1 MKKVLWIVVCFFC
14 HFAYCGGGAHNIA
27 LVVNE
32 NSWSSLTIANAFIQ
46 QRDIPRDNIVYLN
59 YTGGIE
65 EISVDELRKK
75 ILFPVLQVLQQR
87 RVAPHIDYIVYSSD
101 FPWRIHFGK
110 DFKEIPKTYGKK
122 GSITGL
128 TYLYQFVMNHGK
140 VPYYAL
146 GTNWYFR
153 ANHEQVTIPPQGF
166 RSHKVWTKNGTVAT
180 DPRQGFRYLLS
191 TMLGVTTGRGN
202 SVSEIVNLL
211 KKSAKSDATQP
222 QGTFYF
228 YKNNNVRSTTR
239 HNVFPAVSTALQ
251 NLQQKTQIV
260 QGTIP
265 QNKDDILGVVIG
277 IANFDWAN
285 TNNRIVPGAICEH
298 LTSFGGRMEEFAG
311 QTPISELLRHGAAGS
326 SGTVMEPFAI
336 QHKFPTPWIHYY
348 YASGCSLGESF
359 YQSVQGPY
367 QLLILGDP
375 LCQPWAKPIPMT
387 VTGIK
392 KYQKIS
398 GDISLNIESGPAKY
412 YSILIDGRLLSR
424 STSSTL
430 QIPTENISD
439 GFHEIRVIATAN
451 TMIEQQTVATFPIY
465 IHNKKHWTRFKKLRN
480 KHFTWGQKISIS
492 VGSNYAD
499 NIVIFHDSRQIAQGK
514 KNEKITIDSSILG
527 TGEIR
532 LQAASFHSIGTA
544 VFSRP
549 LHLIISPP
557 PTIPPLENL
566 PTAKKQRGIQ
576 LENGKK
582 SKVVAS
588 LIKRGRPTFA
598 ITKNK
603 PLSINTFLEVNAQ
616 RVYQLQ
622 LLLPGEFTLQIN
634 NKTITTTRPDI
645 WSNIPLHLQKGV
657 YQLNFQGNVTA
668 EKLDIRFGEKGA
680 YYLSAKNCYV
690 YDK

>member
-1 MKKVLWIVVCFFC
+1 MKNVLWVLMYLFC
-14 HFAYCGGGAHNIA
+14 HFAYCGGGAHNVA
-27 LVVNE
+27 LIVNK

-46 QRDIPRDNIVYLN
+46 QRDIPRDNVIYLD

-65 EISVDELRKK
+65 EISVDELRET
-75 ILFPVLQVLQQR
+75 ILSPILQTLQQR
-87 RVAPHIDYIVYSSD
+87 RVAASIDYIVYSSD
-101 FPWRIHFGK
+101 FPWRVNFGK
-110 DFKEIPKTYGKK
+110 DFKEIPRTYGEK

-128 TYLYQFVMNHGK
+128 TYLYQFVMTHGK
-140 VPYYAL
+140 IPYYAL

-153 ANHEQVTIPPQGF
+153 ANQQLPPQGF
-166 RSHKVWTKNGTVAT
+166 RSHKVWTKNGMVSAN
-180 DPRQGFRYLLS
+180 PRQGFRYALS

-202 SVSEIVNLL
+202 SISEIVNLL
-211 KKSAKSDATQP
+211 QKSAKSDATQP
-222 QGTFYF
+222 KGTFYF

-251 NLQQKTQIV
+251 NINHQTQIV
-260 QGTIP
+260 EGTIP

-277 IANFDWAN
+277 TANFNWAN
-285 TNNRIVPGAICEH
+285 ANNRIVPGAICEH
-298 LTSFGGRMEEFAG
+298 LTSFGGRMEESAG
-311 QTPISELLRHGAAGS
+311 QTPISELLRHGATGS

-375 LCQPWAKPIPMT
+375 LCQPWAKPISMK
-387 VTGIK
+387 VSGIK

-398 GDISLNIESGPAKY
+398 GDISLTIESEPVKY
-412 YSILIDGRLLSR
+412 YSVLFDGRLLSR
-424 STSSTL
+424 STSTTL
-430 QIPTENISD
+430 QIPTKDIPD
-439 GFHEIRVIATAN
+439 GFHEIRVVATAN
-451 TMIEQQTVATFPIY
+451 TTIEQQTVAIFPIY
-465 IHNKKHWTRFKKLRN
+465 INNKKHWTRFKKLREKN
-480 KHFTWGQKISIS
+480 FTSGQKISLY

-499 NIVIFHDSRQIAQGK
+499 NIVIFHNSRQIAQGK
-514 KNEKITIDSSILG
+514 KDEEITIDSQILG

-532 LQAASFHSIGTA
+532 LQAASFHTAGTA
-544 VFSRP
+544 VFSKP
-549 LHLIISPP
+549 LQIVVSPP
-557 PTIPPLENL
+557 SAIPPLKNV
-566 PTAKKQRGIQ
+566 PATKKQRGIR

-582 SKVVAS
+582 PKIVPS

-598 ITKNK
+598 VAQGK
-603 PLSINTFLEVNAQ
+603 PLSVDTFLEVNKPGI
-616 RVYQLQ
+616 YQLQ
-622 LLLPGEFTLQIN
+622 LLLPGEFTLEIN
-634 NKTITTTRPDI
+634 NKMVTTTRTDV

-657 YQLNFQGNVTA
+657 YQLHFNGNVTG